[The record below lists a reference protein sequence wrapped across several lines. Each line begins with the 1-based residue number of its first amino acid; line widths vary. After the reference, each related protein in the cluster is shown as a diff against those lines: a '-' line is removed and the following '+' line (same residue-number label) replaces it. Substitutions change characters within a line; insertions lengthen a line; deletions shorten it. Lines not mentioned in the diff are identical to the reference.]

1 MKNEKSFLA
10 RWDEKLDA
18 IGGRLKDKEVT
29 LPVEMIGAGL
39 FLVLAVV
46 VLLIMPNQVMVS
58 EAEVINGRMFPR
70 LLMII
75 MIVCCIILLGQG
87 MYKKMNHQPLPTCT
101 LNLLTEVKALIIMAI
116 LFFTYLICRLTD
128 LFVLGGVFCAVSF
141 LLYFRCRNRLYY
153 AITIGMAV
161 LVWVAFRFGLGV
173 RF

>member
-1 MKNEKSFLA
+1 MKNKQSFLV
-10 RWDEKLDA
+10 RWDEKLDE
-18 IGGRLKDKEVT
+18 IGGRLKDKEIT

-46 VLLIMPNQVMVS
+46 VLFIMPQQVMVS
-58 EAEVINGRMFPR
+58 EAEVVNGRRFPM

-75 MIVCCIILLGQG
+75 MIICCVILLGQG
-87 MYKKMNHQPLPTCT
+87 IYKKMNHQPLQTCT
-101 LNLLTEVKALIIMAI
+101 LNLLTEIKALIIMAI
-116 LFFTYLICRLTD
+116 LFFTYLICRVTD
-128 LFVLGGVFCAVSF
+128 LFVVGGVFCAVSF

-153 AITIGMAV
+153 GITVGMAV